1 MGRVR
6 VKARLTARFA
16 AHVLVFGGGVVIACG
31 VFLLWGLGFALM
43 TAGAGAVAAGLF
55 FIDVDRR

>member
-6 VKARLTARFA
+6 VKARLTARCA
-16 AHVLVFGGGVVIACG
+16 AHVLVFGGGVVIAGG
-31 VFLLWGLGFALM
+31 VFLLWGLGFSLM
-43 TAGAGAVAAGLF
+43 AAGVGAVAAGLF